1 MWSLCDAKASQQR
14 VSKRQMLHMRTEGKR
29 SQCNISSKG
38 PLWLALDIPPKWMAR
53 EG

>member
-1 MWSLCDAKASQQR
+1 MWSLCDAKARQR
-14 VSKRQMLHMRTEGKR
+14 VSKYQMLHMRTEGKR

-38 PLWLALDIPPKWMAR
+38 PLWLALDRLPDLLAR